1 MKIIFDKKDAEEIFF
16 TALCNGLDYVSGYG
30 MLMET
35 NADDY
40 LKAKDS
46 LDESACYED
55 ILMQI
60 LRDGN
65 KLTLVDYEGDEEQ
78 YSITLDDV
86 YRGMP
91 YVPIDN
97 VLNII
102 AENDDAIDADVVLQT
117 IFFNEM
123 IFG

>member
-1 MKIIFDKKDAEEIFF
+1 MKIKFDKKDAEEIFF
-16 TALCNGLDYVSGYG
+16 DALCNGLDYVSGYG

-65 KLTLVDYEGDEEQ
+65 KLTLVDYEDDEEQ
-78 YSITLDDV
+78 YSITLKDV
-86 YRGMP
+86 YKRMP
-91 YVPIDN
+91 NVPTDN
-97 VLNII
+97 ILNII
-102 AENDDAIDADVVLQT
+102 AENDDANDADVVIQT
-117 IFFNEM
+117 IFFNEI

>member
-1 MKIIFDKKDAEEIFF
+1 MKIKFDKKDAEEIFF
-16 TALCNGLDYVSGYG
+16 TALCNGIDYVSGYG

-65 KLTLVDYEGDEEQ
+65 KLTLVDYEDDEEQ
-78 YSITLDDV
+78 YSITLKDV
-86 YRGMP
+86 YKRMP
-91 YVPIDN
+91 NVPTDN
-97 VLNII
+97 ILNII

-117 IFFNEM
+117 IFFNDI

>member
-16 TALCNGLDYVSGYG
+16 TALCNGIDYISGYG

-35 NADDY
+35 NSDDY

-86 YRGMP
+86 HSKMSN
-91 YVPIDN
+91 VPTDN
-97 VLNII
+97 ILNII

-117 IFFNEM
+117 IFFNEI

>member
-1 MKIIFDKKDAEEIFF
+1 MKIRFDKKDAEQIFF
-16 TALCNGLDYVSGYG
+16 DALCNGLDYVSGYG

-65 KLTLVDYEGDEEQ
+65 KLTLVDYEDDEEL
-78 YSITLDDV
+78 YSITLKDV
-86 YRGMP
+86 YKRMP
-91 YVPIDN
+91 NVPTDN
-97 VLNII
+97 ILNII
-102 AENDDAIDADVVLQT
+102 AENDDANDADVVIQT
-117 IFFNEM
+117 IFFNEI